1 VTGNRLAAAL
11 ALCAVVGLAPRA
23 WADEASSNTTL
34 AQTLFD
40 DALKLMDQGRF
51 SEACPKLAESQR
63 LDPGGGT
70 LLNLGFCRE
79 KEGKL
84 ASAWA
89 AYDEAL
95 SQAIKDGRKDR
106 EATARV
112 HVTDLEGKLA
122 KLEVDVT
129 PSARATTGIEVRL
142 DGTPVRQAAWGVLT
156 PIDRGPHAIVVTAPG
171 KREWDTQITV
181 QADGTV
187 QHVSIPALADAP
199 LAATP
204 GAPHHGAA
212 QSMAGWLTGGLGV
225 VLLGVGITT
234 GALAIDYR
242 HKSDV
247 ECPNNQ
253 CTQKGVDLNEQAKT
267 YAWVAD
273 FTVGFGVA
281 AVGAGV
287 VLLLTAPK
295 TVKTG
300 ARVVPLVGRDGG
312 GLGLAGFF

>member
-1 VTGNRLAAAL
+1 MTGNRLAAAL
-11 ALCAVVGLAPRA
+11 ALAAVVAFAPRSR
-23 WADEASSNTTL
+23 ADAPSSNTAL

-40 DALKLMDQGRF
+40 DAVKLMDQGRF
-51 SEACPKLAESQR
+51 GEACPKLAESQR

-106 EATARV
+106 ETTARV

-122 KLEVDVT
+122 KLEVDVQ
-129 PSARATTGIEVRL
+129 PGARATPGLEVRL
-142 DGTPVRQAAWGVLT
+142 DGTPVRQAAWGLPT
-156 PIDRGPHAIVVTAPG
+156 PIDRGSHALVVTAPG
-171 KREWDTQITV
+171 KREWKTQVTV
-181 QADGTV
+181 EADGTV
-187 QHVSIPALADAP
+187 QQVSVPPLADAP
-199 LAATP
+199 VATVP
-204 GAPHHGAA
+204 GAERHGPGQTIAA
-212 QSMAGWLTGGLGV
+212 WVTGGAGV
-225 VLLGVGITT
+225 VLLGVGITA

-242 HKSDV
+242 GQSNAQ
-247 ECPNNQ
+247 CPNNQ

-267 YAWVAD
+267 WAWVSD
-273 FTVGFGVA
+273 FTIGFGVA

-295 TVKTG
+295 AVKTG
-300 ARVVPLVGRDGG
+300 ARVLPMVGRDGG
-312 GLGLAGFF
+312 GLALAGFF